1 MLDVLL
7 PQPLEDHLLG
17 EQELVE
23 LEVRHLLGDGELE
36 YVPLL
41 VRVEGRIRPVELVLN
56 HGGAELGAQT
66 VRTGLLGLRGVL
78 VSDHLFP
85 EQNGVFQ
92 MYTYLRSGGRGG

>member
-23 LEVRHLLGDGELE
+23 LEVRHLLGDRELE
-36 YVPLL
+36 HVPLL
-41 VRVEGRIRPVELVLN
+41 VRVEGRVRPVKLVLD

-66 VRTGLLGLRGVL
+66 VRIGLLGLRGVL

-85 EQNGVFQ
+85 EQDRVFQ
-92 MYTYLRSGGRGG
+92 K